1 MKKNAL
7 IAGLMLSSTCLPLT
21 AAEHPEVFPKPQ
33 QIELKSGYTHAEEVI
48 VKIRTKES
56 SGNVWEKLPEGNA
69 GANWFDDPA
78 AIAARQAFKYPK
90 GYYSIKDKVGVL
102 MANPETA
109 AILGEA
115 MKAVMAGSSSMM
127 GEGMEM
133 GESMKEFMN
142 MMRLSDMLKMMGA
155 GIPAEVKLELNEALT
170 KIKK

>member
-1 MKKNAL
+1 MIVFENVVVDGENVITAY
-7 IAGLMLSSTCLPLT
+7 AGDVKANTINLKGV
-21 AAEHPEVFPKPQ
+21 AEHDY
-33 QIELKSGYTHAEEVI
+33 SYD
-48 VKIRTKES
+48 
-56 SGNVWEKLPEGNA
+56 LPEGNQ

-78 AIAARQAFKYPK
+78 AIAARAAFKYPK

-109 AILGEA
+109 KILGETLA
-115 MKAVMAGSSSMM
+115 AVMGGAGSMM

-142 MMRLSDMLKMMGA
+142 MMRLNDMLKMMGPSF
-155 GIPAEVKLELNEALT
+155 PAEKKLALNEALT